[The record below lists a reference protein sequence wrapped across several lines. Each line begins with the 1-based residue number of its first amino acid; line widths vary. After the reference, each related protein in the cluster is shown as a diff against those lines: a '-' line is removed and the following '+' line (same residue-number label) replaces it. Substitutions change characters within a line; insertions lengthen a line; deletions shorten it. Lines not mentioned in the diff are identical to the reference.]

1 MTKEYVINSK
11 KYGEQ
16 RVLLDDEDYDK
27 IIENKINLYL
37 KFDKTINGFY
47 VQFHYKDLTKKDR
60 RNTVGLHRYIMKCP
74 KGLQVDHINR
84 NPLDNRKSNLRIV
97 KQKENAKNK
106 GSYSNNNSGHK
117 GVYYIKCFK
126 RWLAQVRRD
135 NITYT
140 SKRCKTMEEAIE
152 ERKKLITELQSKGVM
167 L

>member
-97 KQKENAKNK
+97 KQ
-106 GSYSNNNSGHK
+106 
-117 GVYYIKCFK
+117 
-126 RWLAQVRRD
+126 
-135 NITYT
+135 
-140 SKRCKTMEEAIE
+140 
-152 ERKKLITELQSKGVM
+152 
-167 L
+167 